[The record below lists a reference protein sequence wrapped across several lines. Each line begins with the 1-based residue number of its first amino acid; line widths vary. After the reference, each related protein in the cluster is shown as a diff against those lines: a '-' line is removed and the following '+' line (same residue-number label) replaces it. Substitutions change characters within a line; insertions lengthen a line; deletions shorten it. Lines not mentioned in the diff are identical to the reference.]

1 MPYIHPDERRHYE
14 SALNLM
20 VNRLSQRDFKQGHLT
35 YIIYSLMAAKIKSI
49 RQSFDA
55 CGQPLRAGYADL
67 SLTRASATDAS
78 DEFYRRVMA
87 THEDRAIEDNGDI
100 SVI

>member
-1 MPYIHPDERRHYE
+1 MPYIHPDDRRHYE

-20 VNRLSQRDFKQGHLT
+20 VNRLSQRSFEAGHLT
-35 YIIYSLMAAKIKSI
+35 YIIYSLLIAK
-49 RQSFDA
+49 
-55 CGQPLRAGYADL
+55 LRFHPKAGYFYK

-100 SVI
+100 RVIQKSQE